1 MKFNVEWA
9 GKTYS
14 YDPEDITVRQ
24 GMVIKTYTGL
34 DLKPW
39 EHALNDGDVKS
50 WQALM
55 WLMKQ
60 MNGERTQIQT
70 EDFPIV
76 RFMNTFNQASQDAAD
91 AQAAEEAAEKAEQD
105 GRPKDSDGGPELTGG
120 LA

>member
-1 MKFNVEWA
+1 MHFDVEWA
-9 GKTYS
+9 GKKYH

-39 EHALNDGDVKS
+39 ETALDNGDVKS

-76 RFMNTFNQASQDAAD
+76 KFMNTFNQASQDAAD
-91 AQAAEEAAEKAEQD
+91 AEAAEKAAETAEKT
-105 GRPKDSDGGPELTGG
+105 GRPKDENDQELTGG